1 MNLCGEFV
9 THKAFGRG
17 QIVEVS
23 NDCVTVLFEAGS
35 EKKKFIY
42 PSSIG
47 TFLLPEDKKLEK
59 QMQEYKN
66 EIIQTKELKQK
77 EAEDKKQEEKLAA
90 ENQAKL
96 TRKLLKKT
104 PRKKTS

>member
-9 THKAFGRG
+9 THRVFGRDK
-17 QIVEVS
+17 S
-23 NDCVTVLFEAGS
+23 LKSDDCVTVLFEGAG

-47 TFLLPEDKKLEK
+47 TFLLPEDKKLAK

-66 EIIQTKELKQK
+66 EITQTKELKQR

-90 ENQAKL
+90 ESQAKL
-96 TRKLLKKT
+96 IKKLLKKT
-104 PRKKTS
+104 PRKSK